1 MDCEKKLYAIREVSE
16 ITGIKPVT
24 LRAWQRRYNLVQPE
38 RTDKG
43 HRLYTDEHIALIGNI
58 QRWLNK
64 GVPIGK
70 VKKLLEENGEL
81 GEPIESDQQQLD
93 ELELLLNALSALN
106 KGKAESIV
114 STVLKEYPL
123 EIVDKQFIQPAYSAL
138 NVVRYALRVLQVG
151 LLDSILVSR
160 LNSIIESENKAARS
174 GKCLVVSCDS
184 SSNVSSRMWALRLSE
199 EGRHIVI
206 VDGIDDFSGLIE
218 HAGLLA
224 FQTLGVFSS
233 RPLNASQKGAL
244 EKVKQSFQGEFLTSE
259 FVSVG

>member
-1 MDCEKKLYAIREVSE
+1 MDCEKKLYAIREVAE
-16 ITGIKPVT
+16 ITGVKPVT

-58 QRWLNK
+58 QSWLSK

-81 GEPIESDQQQLD
+81 GEPIESETQQLE
-93 ELELLLNALSALN
+93 ELEKLLSALSDLN

-114 STVLKEYPL
+114 STVFKEYPL
-123 EIVDKQFIQPAYSAL
+123 EIVEKQFIQPAYSAL
-138 NVVRYALRVLQVG
+138 SVVRYALRVLQVG
-151 LLDSILVSR
+151 LLDSIIVSR
-160 LNSIIESENKAARS
+160 LTAIIESENKAARS
-174 GKCLVVSCDS
+174 GKCLIVSCDS
-184 SSNVSSRMWALRLSE
+184 SSNVSSRLWALKLSE
-199 EGRHIVI
+199 QGHQVVI

-218 HAGLLA
+218 HEGLNK

-233 RPLNASQKGAL
+233 RPLNASQKSSL
-244 EKVKQSFQGEFLTSE
+244 EKVKQSFQGDFIGSE
-259 FVSVG
+259 FVSVV